1 MIEFKIKPFTP
12 DFVVDDWAELNHLV
26 DRSCHDFEFTYC
38 DYRIGDEVFTEMCPE
53 FLDAFKKE
61 KFWLK
66 LKL

>member
-1 MIEFKIKPFTP
+1 MIEFKTKPFQP
-12 DFVVDDWAELNHLV
+12 NFVVDDWKELNYLEGRTIHN
-26 DRSCHDFEFTYC
+26 FEFSYC

-66 LKL
+66 LKI